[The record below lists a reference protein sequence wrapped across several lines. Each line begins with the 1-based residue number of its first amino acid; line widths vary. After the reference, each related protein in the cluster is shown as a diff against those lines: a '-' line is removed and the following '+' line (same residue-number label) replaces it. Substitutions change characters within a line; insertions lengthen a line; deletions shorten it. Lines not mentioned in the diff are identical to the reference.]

1 MTQEIKNYFNLKE
14 NMIPNIKSS
23 EGIGDGVLKKLYM
36 RAQSSIM
43 FSVLQETQYVYPFK
57 SSVREIELPRF
68 CHRETTPENYVRAAG
83 LRSVHYKRRNRVFW
97 SGFNADYYDLNWLS
111 NNDNVQIVYVDN
123 DTPTR
128 DRIKFIDH
136 GVGLGRKT

>member
-1 MTQEIKNYFNLKE
+1 
-14 NMIPNIKSS
+14 
-23 EGIGDGVLKKLYM
+23 
-36 RAQSSIM
+36 M

-57 SSVREIELPRF
+57 SSVREIVSNCLDSVTERNNSRKIINGELLASDLYIIKEGTEF
-68 CHRETTPENYVRAAG
+68 SG
-83 LRSVHYKRRNRVFW
+83 

-136 GVGLGRKT
+136 GVGLGGERLINYFSLGYSTKRLSKTSWALSD

>member
-1 MTQEIKNYFNLKE
+1 
-14 NMIPNIKSS
+14 
-23 EGIGDGVLKKLYM
+23 
-36 RAQSSIM
+36 M

-57 SSVREIELPRF
+57 SSVREIVSNCLDSVTERNNSRKIINGELLASDLYIKKKEPSF
-68 CHRETTPENYVRAAG
+68 LV
-83 LRSVHYKRRNRVFW
+83 
-97 SGFNADYYDLNWLS
+97 GFNADYYDLNWLS

-136 GVGLGRKT
+136 GVLGGERLINYSLGYSTKRLSKTSWAFFD

>member
-1 MTQEIKNYFNLKE
+1 
-14 NMIPNIKSS
+14 
-23 EGIGDGVLKKLYM
+23 
-36 RAQSSIM
+36 M

-57 SSVREIELPRF
+57 SSVREIVSNCLDSVTERNNSRKIINGELLASDL
-68 CHRETTPENYVRAAG
+68 YI
-83 LRSVHYKRRNRVFW
+83 KRRNRVFW
-97 SGFNADYYDLNWLS
+97 VGFNADYYDLNWLS

-136 GVGLGRKT
+136 VLGGERLINYSLGYSTKRLSKTSWAFFD